1 MIEQAHSQPVTVV
14 AAVPQP
20 QTMLAQPMMQQQ
32 MVQQQRPAEE
42 CGDCGSC
49 LICFCCGGCCGICGI
64 AAWVHDCNVRD
75 LNRYGHF
82 ELAHKKAA
90 DASQCRMMGVVCAL
104 VMLALNMFLRS
115 SMTGG
120 GYGGGY
126 GG

>member
-75 LNRYGHF
+75 LNRSGHS

-90 DASQCRMMGVVCAL
+90 EASQCRTMAVVCTLVLFAL
-104 VMLALNMFLRS
+104 DFFVAPAMAG
-115 SMTGG
+115 GG
-120 GYGGGY
+120 GYRG
-126 GG
+126 